1 MIDWIDDAMYEW
13 GVQRRRIDSGGQ
25 VRKRPDGSEYYHVD
39 GWPDR
44 SIAGKTRDE
53 GMGASHSATQQ
64 FYPEVLTGDALRVS
78 RALHGAPERI
88 RRVSYAH
95 YVIPKR
101 QVATKQKINLL
112 GYGCRKSYYVD
123 LAAAQVWVAA
133 RWDVPR
139 GTVCGDSVPTIS
151 R

>member
-1 MIDWIDDAMYEW
+1 MIDYIDDAMYEW
-13 GVQRRRIDSGGQ
+13 GIQRRRIDSGGQ
-25 VRKRPDGSEYYHVD
+25 VRKRPDGSEYYHID

-44 SIAGKTRDE
+44 SIAGKTRDD
-53 GMGASHSATQQ
+53 GMGASHSAAAQ

-78 RALHGAPERI
+78 RALWGAPERL
-88 RRVSYAH
+88 RKVAYAH

-101 QVATKQKINLL
+101 QCPIKAKVDAL
-112 GYGCRKSYYVD
+112 GYGSRKAYYVD

-139 GTVCGDSVPTIS
+139 ETECAHAVPTTA